1 MSQSPMRIAMKIVQ
15 AGVFAGLLAFAASCS
30 TTGSGLTPSSPSDS
44 LASQAGGATD
54 DPAAGFANA
63 APGSEED
70 FILSAG
76 RRIYFTEGSAA
87 LDETAKA
94 TVNNQIA
101 FMQKYPRWFAKLQG
115 FADDPGGNAKMVQ
128 LSQQRADAVMNYMI
142 AGGIAPGRLWA
153 KGYGKER
160 VVRACTERACKVQNR
175 RVITNL
181 RTSRD
186 EPDDGM

>member
-1 MSQSPMRIAMKIVQ
+1 MTISSKLAR

-30 TTGSGLTPSSPSDS
+30 TTDGMPTAPNPGDTLP
-44 LASQAGGATD
+44 SQAGGYTD
-54 DPAAGFANA
+54 DVAAGFENVQ
-63 APGSEED
+63 PGSEQD

-87 LDETAKA
+87 LDDTAKA
-94 TVNNQIA
+94 TIDNQIA
-101 FMQKYPRWFAKLQG
+101 FLNKYPKWYAKIQG

-128 LSQQRADAVMNYMI
+128 ISQQRADAVMNYMI

-160 VVRACTERACKVQNR
+160 VVRECTERACKVQNR
-175 RVITNL
+175 RVIVNL
-181 RTSRD
+181 RLQRD
-186 EPDDGM
+186 TES